1 MSRWPVLSMTNLC
14 GIKISSSLFVSFIV

>member
-1 MSRWPVLSMTNLC
+1 MSRWPVLSMTNFC